1 MFVSMCLCCIRLY
14 NYNVVA
20 RYICYFV
27 FSITYTAADNFDAMI
42 WNDLH
47 NGDYIANY
55 TSTSL
60 QSCTIKNDKSL
71 RKLLNVPNTQAHNDM
86 YFERP
91 TNPNVKV
98 KSSINPYWSIIN
110 MWMTLAWN
118 RHDSTN
124 VSEFVANFRVSC
136 LVILIFAMVYV
147 FFSNQKC

>member
-1 MFVSMCLCCIRLY
+1 MLLLDIFVIF
-14 NYNVVA
+14 
-20 RYICYFV
+20 I
-27 FSITYTAADNFDAMI
+27 FSKTYTAADNFDAMI

-47 NGDYIANY
+47 NGDYIAHY

-71 RKLLNVPNTQAHNDM
+71 RKLLNVPNNDM

-98 KSSINPYWSIIN
+98 RSSINPYWSIIN

-118 RHDSTN
+118 KHDSTN
-124 VSEFVANFRVSC
+124 VSEFVANFRISC